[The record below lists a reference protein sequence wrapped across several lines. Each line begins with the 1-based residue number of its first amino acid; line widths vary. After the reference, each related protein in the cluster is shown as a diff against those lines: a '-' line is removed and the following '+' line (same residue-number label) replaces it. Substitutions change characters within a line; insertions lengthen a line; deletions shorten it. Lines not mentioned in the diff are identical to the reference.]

1 MGRFYKAPKMT
12 IDPSSRLASVSALT
26 ASVSA
31 LTGYAVIKRRDKSLT
46 CYAVTGHRN
55 DPRCAPGGDFIV
67 AGTFDDKVQ
76 SARQSTP
83 QA

>member
-46 CYAVTGHRN
+46 CYAVTG
-55 DPRCAPGGDFIV
+55 
-67 AGTFDDKVQ
+67 Q
-76 SARQSTP
+76 QE
-83 QA
+83 